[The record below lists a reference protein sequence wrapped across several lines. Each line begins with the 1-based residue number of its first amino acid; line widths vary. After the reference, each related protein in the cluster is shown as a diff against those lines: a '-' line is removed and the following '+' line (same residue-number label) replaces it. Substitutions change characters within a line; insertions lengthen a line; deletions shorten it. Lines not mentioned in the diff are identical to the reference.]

1 LIQILI
7 ACFGLL
13 SSQVTFAADT
23 LPEAVRA
30 EMGRL
35 KIPMESLSVL
45 VLKKEGLQTLI
56 SFNPSTPRNPA
67 SLMKLVTTSAAM
79 DLLGPAFTWTTQVYI
94 DGPIEEGILKGNLY
108 IKGQGDPHF
117 GVERLWLLMR
127 RVKGLGIKSI
137 TGDIVMDHKSFEPI
151 LQDAGDFDGEPLRPY
166 NASPDALLINFKSL
180 LISFVPDLQAKL
192 VRIHLE
198 PPLQGLNAQETAPLI
213 SGDCLDYRA
222 GLRASFQDPNVI
234 TFRGGYP
241 QSCGERLW
249 PIAYV
254 DPSSFADKAIAAMW
268 GQVGGSLAG
277 KVRFGEAPRNQ
288 KPIFSL
294 ESPQLAEVIREINK
308 FSNNVMAQQL
318 FLTMGMTFKNSG
330 SPEAS
335 LGVLN
340 KWWTEKLSGPI
351 PTFVNGSGLS
361 RDTRMSADDL
371 AKLLVW
377 DLAQPTYPELASSL
391 PLVGVDGTLKQSKAK
406 THGHLKT
413 GSLKDVLAIAGYLQN
428 KKNQQLIIVA
438 IINHPQAQSAKPV
451 LDALIDWVGDH

>member
-180 LISFVPDLQAKL
+180 LISFVAVSVFGRLLTLILLALQIKQL
-192 VRIHLE
+192 RRC
-198 PPLQGLNAQETAPLI
+198 
-213 SGDCLDYRA
+213 GDR
-222 GLRASFQDPNVI
+222 
-234 TFRGGYP
+234 
-241 QSCGERLW
+241 
-249 PIAYV
+249 
-254 DPSSFADKAIAAMW
+254 
-268 GQVGGSLAG
+268 
-277 KVRFGEAPRNQ
+277 
-288 KPIFSL
+288 
-294 ESPQLAEVIREINK
+294 
-308 FSNNVMAQQL
+308 
-318 FLTMGMTFKNSG
+318 
-330 SPEAS
+330 
-335 LGVLN
+335 
-340 KWWTEKLSGPI
+340 
-351 PTFVNGSGLS
+351 
-361 RDTRMSADDL
+361 
-371 AKLLVW
+371 
-377 DLAQPTYPELASSL
+377 
-391 PLVGVDGTLKQSKAK
+391 LVGVWRAR
-406 THGHLKT
+406 
-413 GSLKDVLAIAGYLQN
+413 
-428 KKNQQLIIVA
+428 
-438 IINHPQAQSAKPV
+438 
-451 LDALIDWVGDH
+451 

>member
-1 LIQILI
+1 MIQILV

-13 SSQVTFAADT
+13 SFQVTLAVDT

-45 VLKKEGLQTLI
+45 VLKKEGLKTLM
-56 SFNPSTPRNPA
+56 SVNPSTPRNPA

-137 TGDIVMDHKSFEPI
+137 SGDIVMDHKSFEPI
-151 LQDAGDFDGEPLRPY
+151 LQDPGDFDGEPLRPY

-198 PPLQGLNAQETAPLI
+198 PPLQALNAQETAPLI
-213 SGDCLDYRA
+213 SGECLDYRA
-222 GLRASFQDPNVI
+222 GLRASFQDPSVI
-234 TFRGGYP
+234 AFKGGYP

-254 DPSSFADKAIAAMW
+254 DPASFADKAIAGMW
-268 GQVGGSLAG
+268 GQVGGSLSG
-277 KVRFGEAPRNQ
+277 RVRFGETPRNQ

-318 FLTMGMTFKNSG
+318 FLTLGMTFKNSG

-340 KWWTEKLSGPI
+340 KWWTEKLLGPL
-351 PTFVNGSGLS
+351 PTFINGSGLS

-428 KKNQQLIIVA
+428 KTEQQLIIVA

-451 LDALIDWVGDH
+451 LDALIDWVGNH